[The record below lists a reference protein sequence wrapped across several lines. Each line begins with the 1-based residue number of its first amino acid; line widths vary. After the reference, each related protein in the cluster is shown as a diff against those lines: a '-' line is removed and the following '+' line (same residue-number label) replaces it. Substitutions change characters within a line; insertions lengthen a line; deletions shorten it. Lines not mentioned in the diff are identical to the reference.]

1 VDTPGREGRH
11 KARLSVT
18 IDHSP
23 GEVFAFQVFG
33 RIAAPLVAV
42 VIRRGFK
49 ADLDRL
55 KRILESDGQAN
66 G

>member
-1 VDTPGREGRH
+1 
-11 KARLSVT
+11 
-18 IDHSP
+18 
-23 GEVFAFQVFG
+23 
-33 RIAAPLVAV
+33 V

>member
-1 VDTPGREGRH
+1 
-11 KARLSVT
+11 LSIT

-33 RIAAPLVAV
+33 RIAAPPVAV

-49 ADLDRL
+49 ADLYRL
-55 KRILESDGQAN
+55 KRILESDGQVN